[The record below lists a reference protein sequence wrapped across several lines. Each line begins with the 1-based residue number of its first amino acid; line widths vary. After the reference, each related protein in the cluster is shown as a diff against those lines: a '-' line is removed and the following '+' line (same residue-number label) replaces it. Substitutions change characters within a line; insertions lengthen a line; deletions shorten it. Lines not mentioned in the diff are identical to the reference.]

1 MKRAYI
7 YAGAAS
13 TALFAM
19 ATAFPSGPLVNTLRT
34 AVESPVEIE
43 KVREREL
50 KRLQKMDEDE
60 DGSVSREEFSSHS
73 KAQRPEDV
81 TPRKGGKLGG
91 IMRWADGG
99 SSRDHMA
106 RMGNPKVM
114 VKRLK
119 VKDGADMQ
127 GKVEV
132 EVEVE
137 DIVDE
142 ALEGMNLES
151 AHEFINLLRADLR
164 MPANAQMIRMRR
176 EVVDREKDPSRW
188 FDIADANGDDVLDR
202 DEVAG
207 ARDRVREEGVNKRF
221 DSLDENADG
230 VLNDEDIDLGLK
242 RLEALDS
249 DGDGAVS
256 DRELNE
262 VMRMLGKDGMT
273 QDEHRVRI
281 IRENGPR

>member
-19 ATAFPSGPLVNTLRT
+19 AMAFPSGPSVNMWRT
-34 AVESPVEIE
+34 ADESAVEIE

-73 KAQRPEDV
+73 KAKRPEDIARRPDRLMGRFQGGAGKDHMV
-81 TPRKGGKLGG
+81 GMTSPRVVVSRLARKGGS
-91 IMRWADGG
+91 DG
-99 SSRDHMA
+99 S
-106 RMGNPKVM
+106 
-114 VKRLK
+114 
-119 VKDGADMQ
+119 DMD
-127 GKVEV
+127 VEV
-132 EVEVE
+132 EVEE
-137 DIVDE
+137 IVGE
-142 ALEGMNLES
+142 ALEGMNLEK
-151 AHEFINLLRADLR
+151 AHESLDLNILNIDMR
-164 MPANAQMIRMRR
+164 MPAHAKAIRLRR

-207 ARDRVREEGVNKRF
+207 ARDRIREEGVNKQF
-221 DSLDENADG
+221 DSLDKNADG

-249 DGDGAVS
+249 DADGTVS
-256 DRELNE
+256 NRELNE

-273 QDEHRVRI
+273 QDEHLVRI
-281 IRENGPR
+281 FRENGAR

>member
-19 ATAFPSGPLVNTLRT
+19 AMAFPSGPSVNMWRT
-34 AVESPVEIE
+34 ADESAVEIE

-60 DGSVSREEFSSHS
+60 DESVSREEFSSHS
-73 KAQRPEDV
+73 KAKRPEDIARRPDRLMGRFQGGAGKDHMV
-81 TPRKGGKLGG
+81 GMTSPRVVVSQLARKGGS
-91 IMRWADGG
+91 DG
-99 SSRDHMA
+99 S
-106 RMGNPKVM
+106 
-114 VKRLK
+114 
-119 VKDGADMQ
+119 DMD
-127 GKVEV
+127 VEV
-132 EVEVE
+132 EVEE
-137 DIVDE
+137 IVGE
-142 ALEGMNLES
+142 ALEGMNLEK
-151 AHEFINLLRADLR
+151 AHESLDLNIDMR
-164 MPANAQMIRMRR
+164 MPALAQMIRMRR
-176 EVVDREKDPSRW
+176 EVVDKEKDPSRW

-230 VLNDEDIDLGLK
+230 VLNDEDIDRRLK

-273 QDEHRVRI
+273 QNEHLVRI
-281 IRENGPR
+281 IRENDAR

>member
-19 ATAFPSGPLVNTLRT
+19 AMAFPSGPSVNMWRT
-34 AVESPVEIE
+34 ADESAVEIE

-73 KAQRPEDV
+73 KAKRPEDIARR
-81 TPRKGGKLGG
+81 PDRLMGRFQDGAGK
-91 IMRWADGG
+91 
-99 SSRDHMA
+99 DHMVGMTSP
-106 RMGNPKVM
+106 RVM
-114 VKRLK
+114 MKRLMGK
-119 VKDGADMQ
+119 HGADTD
-127 GKVEV
+127 VEV
-132 EVEVE
+132 EEIVER
-137 DIVDE
+137 
-142 ALEGMNLES
+142 ALEGMNLEKT
-151 AHEFINLLRADLR
+151 HEDIHLNVDMRKPSLAR
-164 MPANAQMIRMRR
+164 MIRIRQ

-188 FDIADANGDDVLDR
+188 FDIADANGDGVLDR

-221 DSLDENADG
+221 DSLDKNADG

-249 DGDGAVS
+249 DADGTVS
-256 DRELNE
+256 GRELEE
-262 VMRMLGKDGMT
+262 VMHMLGKGGMT

-281 IRENGPR
+281 IRENDAR